1 MIKAF
6 QFLASPRLRFQ
17 SGCLQALGEEVKSLG
32 GKKIFLVTDR
42 GVKSSGLLDR
52 AIQSLEK
59 EKISYTAFDEV
70 EPNPSIQTIEKG
82 FIRFKEN
89 GCDFLVGLG
98 GGSPMDTAK
107 AIGVQVTNPGPLLNY
122 EGLDKVVNPIPPLIA
137 IPTTA
142 GTGSEVTAASVFT
155 DRARKFKTFL
165 RSTYIVPKVALLDPQ
180 LLLTL
185 PPPILAST
193 GMDAFTH
200 AYESFVSTNTNPV
213 SQALAIDAIRLISQN
228 LRRFYAY
235 PENLE
240 AAEAMMIASTMAGL
254 AFASGRTGIVHGMA
268 HPLGG
273 HYDVPHG
280 VANAILLPHCME
292 FTRMGVPE
300 LFRRIAEAMGEDIRG
315 LSIDGASKKAVEAVR
330 NLLSDIGIPKNLRE
344 AGAGKEGIEVMGQ
357 EAIQS
362 KLQLNT
368 PRKINLEDVKVLY
381 EKAFA

>member
-17 SGCLQALGEEVKSLG
+17 SGCLEALGQEVKTMG
-32 GKKIFLVTDR
+32 AKKVLLVTDR

-98 GGSPMDTAK
+98 GGSPMDVAK

-292 FTRMGVPE
+292 FTRMGTPE
-300 LFRRIAEAMGEDIRG
+300 LFRRIAEAMEEDIRG
-315 LSIDGASKKAVEAVR
+315 VSLDGASKKAVEAVR

-344 AGAGKEGIEVMGQ
+344 AGAGKEGIEVMAQ

-368 PRKINLEDVKVLY
+368 PRKITVEDVKVLY